1 MVCNLLKCIYLGYN
15 RFRCLIMSSKCKYF
29 WKNQSGVAVKYL
41 KCGRTNLN
49 EKLPLVY
56 FIIPGNPGCVRFY
69 EDFAD
74 SLHQKTNIPVWGIS
88 HTGHSKLPS
97 VGPPEN
103 LEKQKFQQPDREEA
117 ALQKQIEIKVDFL
130 QKEVFPVAEK
140 VVLVGHSIGC
150 YIIIQ
155 IMEKIQEKYP
165 EKVKKG
171 VLLFPTIEKMQWTP
185 QGKKLTP
192 ILTNARWLFMFAGM
206 VASYT
211 PPWVFRRIYPGLSKE
226 EFVYETIEENFPSME
241 VLDCI
246 TYMGLQEMYMVD
258 RRDDNL
264 VEKFLDRLIFYYGSH
279 DEWCPIEFY
288 ENLDAKYGHVTGS
301 HIEVAEQGI
310 PHAFV
315 LTHSHRVAEK
325 VAEWSEEFE
334 GKSLENK
341 SQDFEII

>member
-1 MVCNLLKCIYLGYN
+1 
-15 RFRCLIMSSKCKYF
+15 MSSKCKYF

-41 KCGRTNLN
+41 KCGGTNLN
-49 EKLPLVY
+49 EKLPLLY
-56 FIIPGNPGCVRFY
+56 FVIPGNPGCVRFY

-74 SLHQKTNIPVWGIS
+74 SLYQKTNIPVWGIS

-103 LEKQKFQQPDREEA
+103 MEKQKFQQPDREEA
-117 ALQKQIEIKVDFL
+117 ALRKQIEIKVDFL
-130 QKEVFPVAEK
+130 QEEVFPLAEK
-140 VVLVGHSIGC
+140 VVLIGHSIGC

-171 VLLFPTIEKMQWTP
+171 VLLFPTIEKMQLTP

-211 PPWVFRRIYPGLSKE
+211 PTWLFRWMLPWFVKSRE

-258 RRDDNL
+258 KRDDNL
-264 VEKFLDRLIFYYGSH
+264 VEKFLNRLIFYYGSH

-288 ENLDAKYGHVTGS
+288 ENLDAKYGHVAGS
-301 HIEVAEQGI
+301 RIEVAERGI

-325 VAEWSEEFE
+325 VAEWTE
-334 GKSLENK
+334 GFGGKKLENK
-341 SQDFEII
+341 SHGFKII